1 MPGPVF
7 LHTDDDTVS
16 LHTVEEADLPFL
28 QRNWNDPDVRRLLR
42 SPTPRNGKQAEKSF
56 EEWLSDDD
64 SVNLLVCA
72 EPDDDAESD
81 PTPVGMVSLFRIDEQ
96 AGVGTLACW
105 ITPDAHG
112 EGYATLATEAMVAH
126 AFEERR
132 LHKVVGEAYAHNVA
146 SQRVLEK
153 VGLQEEGVLRD
164 EKFVDGEHVDVHRYG
179 LLADEWP

>member
-7 LHTDDDTVS
+7 VHTDDDVG
-16 LHTVEEADLPFL
+16 LRTVEEEDLPFL

-42 SPTPRNGKQAEKSF
+42 SPTPRNGKQAEESF

-64 SVNLLVCA
+64 SVNLLVSDESGD
-72 EPDDDAESD
+72 EPD
-81 PTPVGMVSLFRIDEQ
+81 PVGMVSLFRIDEQ

-112 EGYATLATEAMVAH
+112 EGYATVATEAMVAH

-132 LHKVVGEAYAHNVA
+132 LHKVVGQAYAHNTA
-146 SQRVLEK
+146 SRRVLEK
-153 VGLQEEGVLRD
+153 VGLREEGVLRD
-164 EKFVDGEHVDVHRYG
+164 QKFVDGDHVDVHQYG
-179 LLADEWP
+179 LLESEWP

>member
-7 LHTDDDTVS
+7 LHTEAAS
-16 LHTVEEADLPFL
+16 LALRTVEEGDLPFL

-56 EEWLSDDD
+56 EEWLSGDD
-64 SVNLLVCA
+64 SVNLLVC
-72 EPDDDAESD
+72 EESGDDPE
-81 PTPVGMVSLFRIDEQ
+81 PVGMVSLFRIDEQ

-105 ITPDAHG
+105 IAPDAHG
-112 EGYATLATEAMVAH
+112 EGYATLATRAMVRN
-126 AFEERR
+126 AFAERR
-132 LHKVVGEAYAHNVA
+132 LHKVIGEAYAHNVA
-146 SQRVLEK
+146 SRRVLEK

-164 EKFVDGEHVDVHRYG
+164 EKFVEGEHVDVHRYG

>member
-7 LHTDDDTVS
+7 LHTDDDAVA
-16 LHTVEEADLPFL
+16 LRTVEEEDLPFL

-42 SPTPRNGKQAEKSF
+42 SPTPRNGKQTDEAF

-64 SVNLLVCA
+64 SVNLLVS
-72 EPDDDAESD
+72 DESD
-81 PTPVGMVSLFRIDEQ
+81 GGDDPEPVGTVSLFRIDEQ

-126 AFEERR
+126 AFDERR
-132 LHKVVGEAYAHNVA
+132 LHKVVGEAYAHNTA
-146 SQRVLEK
+146 SRRVLEK
-153 VGLQEEGVLRD
+153 VGLREEGVLRD
-164 EKFVDGEHVDVHRYG
+164 EKFVDGDHVDVHRYG
-179 LLADEWP
+179 LLADEWA